1 MNVLET
7 VPSQNSVTPHNA
19 FLQSRNR
26 DSSSFILDTVE
37 RIFFF
42 VSLAIPVGTAFQNY
56 AFCNLFD
63 CTKNGYSLQ
72 NSIGERIR
80 PPAMLIIFGYL
91 TSASL

>member
-26 DSSSFILDTVE
+26 DSSSFMLE
-37 RIFFF
+37 NIFFF

-56 AFCNLFD
+56 AFCNHFD

-72 NSIGERIR
+72 NSIGERIH

>member
-26 DSSSFILDTVE
+26 DSSSFMLE
-37 RIFFF
+37 NIFFCF
-42 VSLAIPVGTAFQNY
+42 FGHSCWNSLPNY

-72 NSIGERIR
+72 NSIGERILR
-80 PPAMLIIFGYL
+80 PAMLIIFGYL

>member
-26 DSSSFILDTVE
+26 DSSSFMLE
-37 RIFFF
+37 NIFFCF
-42 VSLAIPVGTAFQNY
+42 FGHLAIPVGTAFQNY

>member
-1 MNVLET
+1 MKENFAGNSRTVHGDVLCSCSDSEVFFRAFT
-7 VPSQNSVTPHNA
+7 HSIKFVPKTLHD
-19 FLQSRNR
+19 
-26 DSSSFILDTVE
+26 DS
-37 RIFFF
+37 
-42 VSLAIPVGTAFQNY
+42 AYHGKN

-91 TSASL
+91 AFASL

>member
-26 DSSSFILDTVE
+26 DSSSFMLEKI
-37 RIFFF
+37 FF